1 MSFDH
6 LLKFVEFGS
15 LAIAAAAVYITI
27 RNNTRQLNAQIFLAY
42 SNRVQAI
49 RGMTTNNVVNREDAA
64 AILFLIFEFYE
75 LKRRRFVASAIW
87 SIWDHDMSDLLCSE
101 SFQKQWPEIRPRFKN
116 HPHFLRWVDSHGPAI

>member
-15 LAIAAAAVYITI
+15 LAIAAAAVYITV

-49 RGMTTNNVVNREDAA
+49 RGMTANNVVNREDAA

-75 LKRRRFVASAIW
+75 LKRRGFVASAIW

-101 SFQKQWPEIRPRFKN
+101 SFQTQWREIRPRFKN
-116 HPHFLRWVDSHGPAI
+116 HPHFLRWVDSHARAN